1 MGSQY
6 LFRSNDRG
14 ANWKKI
20 SPDLTTNDKKKQ
32 QQEESGGLSADNTSA
47 ENHCTIFS
55 IAESPLD
62 ENLVWAGTDDGNLQY
77 TINGGSSWTNVAKNY
92 AAAGIPAQTWVSSIE
107 PSRFDKNIVYATF
120 DNHMYGDHK
129 TYLGRS
135 TDMGKTWK
143 LITSTEFT
151 GFAHKIKEDLVNK
164 DLLFLGTEMGLFATV
179 DGGANWFRMKNHI
192 PEYALVRDILIHPA
206 TNDLILATHGR
217 GVIIVDDITP
227 MRILT
232 KDIVDK
238 DVYLIPNTPIELTAG
253 KFGDGGFP
261 STGGWVAPNPF
272 SIPPI
277 QYYLKDRITNADV
290 KVEIYDKDNNLVQSI
305 PGSKR
310 KGINKVSWN
319 LRMKPPKVASGGSKI
334 DFGGFVAPMVLPG
347 DYIVKLK
354 VGDKEYTQTIKVI
367 HDEKN
372 KELSVTDRQQQYKIA
387 TQLYKM
393 HEDLAATVDDI
404 NEKQKLMKD
413 NLDKVKDSATKKL
426 MVEFNDKL
434 EEQRSQLLATKQK
447 TPFADEQRLREKI
460 TDVYSA
466 VASQEAPPSNLQIQ
480 RAETLQKEVVKKKQ
494 DVQAVNNKYFKQ
506 VFDELVKE
514 GLAKPKVF

>member
-62 ENLVWAGTDDGNLQY
+62 ESLIWAGTDDGNLQY
-77 TINGGSSWTNVAKNY
+77 TINGGGSWTNVAKNY
-92 AAAGIPAQTWVSSIE
+92 ATAGIPPQTWVSSIE

-129 TYLGRS
+129 TYLSRS

-192 PEYALVRDILIHPA
+192 PEYALVRDIQIHPV
-206 TNDLILATHGR
+206 TNDLILGTHGR

-238 DVYLIPNTPIELTAG
+238 DVYLVPNKPIELTAG

-261 STGGWVAPNPF
+261 STGGWVGPNPL

-277 QYYLKDRITNADV
+277 QYYLKDRVSNADV
-290 KVEIYDKDNNLVQSI
+290 KVEIYDKDNNLVQ
-305 PGSKR
+305 R
-310 KGINKVSWN
+310 KSSFIG
-319 LRMKPPKVASGGSKI
+319 
-334 DFGGFVAPMVLPG
+334 
-347 DYIVKLK
+347 
-354 VGDKEYTQTIKVI
+354 
-367 HDEKN
+367 
-372 KELSVTDRQQQYKIA
+372 
-387 TQLYKM
+387 
-393 HEDLAATVDDI
+393 
-404 NEKQKLMKD
+404 
-413 NLDKVKDSATKKL
+413 
-426 MVEFNDKL
+426 
-434 EEQRSQLLATKQK
+434 
-447 TPFADEQRLREKI
+447 
-460 TDVYSA
+460 
-466 VASQEAPPSNLQIQ
+466 
-480 RAETLQKEVVKKKQ
+480 
-494 DVQAVNNKYFKQ
+494 Q
-506 VFDELVKE
+506 V
-514 GLAKPKVF
+514 

>member
-1 MGSQY
+1 MI
-6 LFRSNDRG
+6 R
-14 ANWKKI
+14 I
-20 SPDLTTNDKKKQ
+20 
-32 QQEESGGLSADNTSA
+32 
-47 ENHCTIFS
+47 
-55 IAESPLD
+55 
-62 ENLVWAGTDDGNLQY
+62 
-77 TINGGSSWTNVAKNY
+77 
-92 AAAGIPAQTWVSSIE
+92 
-107 PSRFDKNIVYATF
+107 
-120 DNHMYGDHK
+120 
-129 TYLGRS
+129 
-135 TDMGKTWK
+135 
-143 LITSTEFT
+143 ITSSNRYQEV
-151 GFAHKIKEDLVNK
+151 KEK
-164 DLLFLGTEMGLFATV
+164 DQQSELESSHEATKSCQ
-179 DGGANWFRMKNHI
+179 R
-192 PEYALVRDILIHPA
+192 
-206 TNDLILATHGR
+206 
-217 GVIIVDDITP
+217 
-227 MRILT
+227 RI
-232 KDIVDK
+232 
-238 DVYLIPNTPIELTAG
+238 
-253 KFGDGGFP
+253 
-261 STGGWVAPNPF
+261 
-272 SIPPI
+272 
-277 QYYLKDRITNADV
+277 
-290 KVEIYDKDNNLVQSI
+290 
-305 PGSKR
+305 
-310 KGINKVSWN
+310 
-319 LRMKPPKVASGGSKI
+319 KI

-494 DVQAVNNKYFKQ
+494 DVQGSQ
-506 VFDELVKE
+506 
-514 GLAKPKVF
+514 